1 MPQPEGKV
9 MRTLWIE
16 IEKNEWMTYPAYTG
30 FLLNFGERLICHG
43 KERLKTDH
51 QAQAGP
57 MT

>member
-30 FLLNFGERLICHG
+30 FLLNFGARLYAKSRKSNG
-43 KERLKTDH
+43 
-51 QAQAGP
+51 
-57 MT
+57 